1 MQKHDPRGIGGIT
14 DSLKREKKQKKN
26 KWESWKMSQRAEMNQ
41 RCVQRTRR
49 TEVTRGDSAPVGF
62 LEAPTARY

>member
-1 MQKHDPRGIGGIT
+1 M
-14 DSLKREKKQKKN
+14 EKLEN
-26 KWESWKMSQRAEMNQ
+26 ESQSQMNQ

-49 TEVTRGDSAPVGF
+49 TEVTRGDSAQVGF